1 MIDSPTTIGEHCPV
15 SDAFFRLRKSES
27 AVDRKASDKLKRR
40 ESYVALVKII
50 KDPQQ
55 PELEGTYKI
64 FKFGYKIK
72 EKIDAELKPNF
83 GEPTQVFDL
92 FEGKNFELV
101 ITRQNDYN
109 NYDTSKFSSSTSAVT
124 VKGKAAERT
133 KEDMDA
139 IKTELE
145 GAPSMKQFEYR
156 PWDED
161 TRNFVNSVLKM
172 YLNPGEAIDAV
183 TNQFETSTPV
193 PKAEKATSTPKAE
206 KATSTPKAE
215 KEATPAGGDD
225 LESFLNDLEL

>member
-1 MIDSPTTIGEHCPV
+1 
-15 SDAFFRLRKSES
+15 
-27 AVDRKASDKLKRR
+27 
-40 ESYVALVKII
+40 
-50 KDPQQ
+50 
-55 PELEGTYKI
+55 
-64 FKFGYKIK
+64 
-72 EKIDAELKPNF
+72 
-83 GEPTQVFDL
+83 
-92 FEGKNFELV
+92 
-101 ITRQNDYN
+101 
-109 NYDTSKFSSSTSAVT
+109 
-124 VKGKAAERT
+124 
-133 KEDMDA
+133 MDA

-206 KATSTPKAE
+206 K
-215 KEATPAGGDD
+215 EATPAGGDD